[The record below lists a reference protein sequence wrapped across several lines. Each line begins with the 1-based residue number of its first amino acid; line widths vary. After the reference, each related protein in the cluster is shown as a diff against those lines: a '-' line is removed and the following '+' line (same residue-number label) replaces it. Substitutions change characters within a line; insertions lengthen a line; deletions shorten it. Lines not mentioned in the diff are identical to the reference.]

1 MKKIFVSAMAVGA
14 AAGVAVSVE
23 ARAESAPAPV
33 TLGAAEL
40 DTVKG
45 GQAAIEIRRS
55 FNNRISRSGNSTA
68 TVSGSGDDNTATST
82 SNFGVSQG
90 TGFFINLGAPTT
102 VIIEP

>member
-14 AAGVAVSVE
+14 IAAGATVSVE

-40 DTVKG
+40 DAVKG
-45 GQAAIEIRRS
+45 GQALLDIRRS

-68 TVSGSGDDNTATST
+68 TVSGSGDGNNATSE
-82 SNFGVSQG
+82 SNFFVGQFTGVG
-90 TGFFINLGAPTT
+90 IGLGGL
-102 VIIEP
+102 

>member
-14 AAGVAVSVE
+14 IAAGATVSVE

-40 DTVKG
+40 DAVKG
-45 GQAAIEIRRS
+45 GQALLDIRRS

-82 SNFGVSQG
+82 SNFDVFQETGV
-90 TGFFINLGAPTT
+90 FIGLGGL
-102 VIIEP
+102 